1 MRNTAH
7 RILKALCLTAGLL
20 AVQVAFA
27 APEPVRAEGVTTD
40 SDGPEI
46 VTLSVSEATVA
57 PGDTFTIT
65 AQVQD
70 GAEVQ
75 SAGFYFT
82 LDGAQRD
89 FCGQG
94 LQLTGGDANAGT
106 WTHECVVPADVQGG
120 DYTIVPYAQDAVG
133 NYTNTNC
140 CSSSDTRAYFSVD
153 GGTTDSDGPEIVA
166 LSVSE
171 ATVAPGDTFTITAQ
185 VQDGSGVDHA
195 AFSFRLDGAQRDF
208 CGQGPLQLT
217 GGDDTDGTWTYDCV
231 VPDDVQGG
239 DYTVKPYARDAVGN
253 WTNTN
258 CCSSSDTRA
267 YFTVA
272 DGDAGEP
279 EPTAEPTAEPTPT
292 TTDTTAPTPE
302 PATDDGGDTEP
313 PSITASPL
321 PVAITLTPSDS
332 APSLPVTTTF
342 ETRDV
347 IVGGP
352 EEFSLADLV
361 CALWRLKTRT
371 RIICIS

>member
-1 MRNTAH
+1 MIKGIDNIGVAVSDLNRAVT
-7 RILKALCLTAGLL
+7 RQPTLKILYLAAGLL

-70 GAEVQ
+70 GSEVQ

-239 DYTVKPYARDAVGN
+239 EYTIVPYAQDAVGN
-253 WTNTN
+253 YTNTN

-267 YFTVA
+267 YFSVDSGSADSDGPEIVALSVSTGTVA
-272 DGDAGEP
+272 PGDTFTITGQVQDGSGVEMAAFWFTLDGAQRDFCGQGLQLTGGDANAG
-279 EPTAEPTAEPTPT
+279 TWTH
-292 TTDTTAPTPE
+292 D
-302 PATDDGGDTEP
+302 
-313 PSITASPL
+313 
-321 PVAITLTPSDS
+321 
-332 APSLPVTTTF
+332 
-342 ETRDV
+342 
-347 IVGGP
+347 
-352 EEFSLADLV
+352 
-361 CALWRLKTRT
+361 
-371 RIICIS
+371 